1 MTEVEPIG
9 KLGYINRKVDISNV
23 SGTGRVAEF
32 VEYGNRVI
40 VQWIT
45 GKIKSTV
52 TYDNIEEV
60 KQVMC
65 SGGNS
70 EIVYYEQKKI
80 DYEMKELEIR
90 LEQSYFSCKERILN
104 DREDKLN
111 YREEKLDDREEKLNY
126 REEKL
131 NEGKQKLNKIKKAFI
146 LFLSFEHTDY
156 KRLREKIDNTINEKK
171 IDCDIY
177 ETKDDVLYL
186 FNKIKDKN
194 ICNKYMITNN
204 LKHNIKYHT
213 KALDRDTKEYSKKT
227 GIPEGYISDH
237 GSESSDENDDDDHDK
252 CWCIFE
258 KNEPYVCLFT
268 DRCPCILKDHCS
280 CDYH

>member
-80 DYEMKELEIR
+80 DYEMKELE
-90 LEQSYFSCKERILN
+90 
-104 DREDKLN
+104 
-111 YREEKLDDREEKLNY
+111 
-126 REEKL
+126 EKL
-131 NEGKQKLNKIKKAFI
+131 NERKQKLNKIKKAFI
-146 LFLSFEHTDY
+146 LFLSFEHADY

-194 ICNKYMITNN
+194 ICNEYMITNN

-237 GSESSDENDDDDHDK
+237 GSESSDENDDANDDDDHDK